1 MISIGDLNEY
11 ITIQKA
17 TITTDSMGGQRLS
30 WLDYVSTYAKIEW
43 KEGSSD
49 ESNNKI
55 DSDMQIEVT
64 VRNIGANLQ
73 QVSGRQSF
81 RIKYPADTGT
91 EDTAVGYWNVNGIK
105 LHGGQYNRY
114 KTMYCSTTS
123 IDNHI
128 IL

>member
-30 WLDYVSTYAKIEW
+30 WSDFVSTYAKIEW

-55 DSDMQIEVT
+55 DSGRSV
-64 VRNIGANLQ
+64 
-73 QVSGRQSF
+73 VSDH
-81 RIKYPADTGT
+81 K
-91 EDTAVGYWNVNGIK
+91 
-105 LHGGQYNRY
+105 
-114 KTMYCSTTS
+114 
-123 IDNHI
+123 
-128 IL
+128 